1 MPDGRLLQF
10 LGTFLP
16 LLGVFATAIVA
27 ALTTGW
33 KRWTALLVTPAAT
46 FALTT
51 VYADVIARDG
61 NLLFAALY
69 ILFLLALVVYYPV
82 LAILGAKKWLD
93 ARREATARA
102 AATGRDG

>member
-1 MPDGRLLQF
+1 MLDGRFWQF

-16 LLGVFATAIVA
+16 LFGAIATAIVA

-33 KRWTALLVTPAAT
+33 KRWTALMAIPAAT
-46 FALTT
+46 LALTT

-69 ILFLLALVVYYPV
+69 LSYLLALVVYYPV

-93 ARREATARA
+93 ARRKANAR
-102 AATGRDG
+102 ATGRCE

>member
-1 MPDGRLLQF
+1 MLDGRLWQL

-16 LLGVFATAIVA
+16 LLGAVATAIVA

-33 KRWTALLVTPAAT
+33 KRWIALVAIPAAT
-46 FALTT
+46 IALTT

-69 ILFLLALVVYYPV
+69 LSFLLALVVYYPV
-82 LAILGAKKWLD
+82 LAILGTKKWWD
-93 ARREATARA
+93 ARREANARA
-102 AATGRDG
+102 TGGSE

>member
-1 MPDGRLLQF
+1 MPDGRFLQ
-10 LGTFLP
+10 LVGTFLP
-16 LLGVFATAIVA
+16 LFGVIATGILA
-27 ALTTGW
+27 AVTTGW
-33 KRWTALLVTPAAT
+33 RRWTALVAIPAAT
-46 FALTT
+46 YALTT

-69 ILFLLALVVYYPV
+69 LSFLLALVVYYPV

-102 AATGRDG
+102 AATGRGE